1 MSVSQPGFWA
11 GERVMGVNQNISG
24 LGRDGRSLAIAPK
37 VPTRRLLGWRTRYG
51 RKPEHKR
58 SQTYGR
64 SLAIAPKVLTRRSLR
79 RGACYGE

>member
-24 LGRDGRSLAIAPK
+24 LRHNGRSLAIAPK

-64 SLAIAPKVLTRRSLR
+64 SLAIAPKVLTRRSLHQ
-79 RGACYGE
+79 GACYGE